1 MCLVIVT
8 VRLLAWGTLTL
19 ISATTIYASLT
30 TPQWLVGPPT
40 RIRKNQSHSPS
51 ALQPSVVDDFIRHN
65 DRNSEFY
72 QPSLGVYNRCIRTPM
87 YPSLHCASFISR
99 IDESD
104 YFPTS
109 WQATLVF
116 FSAGLC
122 LLMLTLIFSIAGW
135 CVRSICRKSI
145 FSIGGSVQALAV
157 LLFTVGLVIYPAG
170 WNSSR
175 VRNICGE
182 EADTFLLADCSL
194 GWAFYGAAA
203 GILLTC
209 FSAVFS
215 IQAEVSTSTDKI
227 QDRILQGKK
236 IICLP

>member
-1 MCLVIVT
+1 
-8 VRLLAWGTLTL
+8 
-19 ISATTIYASLT
+19 
-30 TPQWLVGPPT
+30 
-40 RIRKNQSHSPS
+40 
-51 ALQPSVVDDFIRHN
+51 
-65 DRNSEFY
+65 
-72 QPSLGVYNRCIRTPM
+72 M

-145 FSIGGSVQALAV
+145 FSIGGSVQALAGKIVLTRFKTVVNCSFIALVAV

-182 EADTFLLADCSL
+182 EADTFLLAECSL

-236 IICLP
+236 IICLPWSSLYFIPFSKFLRPYFLFVVLWFIYKYIDNSFSVYIPLLQFTFIRKSLPLLKNYHPLPY